1 MRIKIFA
8 VVDTNVIV
16 SSIISKTGFPKTI
29 LEYIDKKNI
38 IPIYDKRM
46 LDEYYKVLQNQDERM
61 MLDGYWLIF
70 RNESSY
76 ILETRFGCL
85 C

>member
-46 LDEYYKVLQNQDERM
+46 LDEY
-61 MLDGYWLIF
+61 
-70 RNESSY
+70 
-76 ILETRFGCL
+76 
-85 C
+85 